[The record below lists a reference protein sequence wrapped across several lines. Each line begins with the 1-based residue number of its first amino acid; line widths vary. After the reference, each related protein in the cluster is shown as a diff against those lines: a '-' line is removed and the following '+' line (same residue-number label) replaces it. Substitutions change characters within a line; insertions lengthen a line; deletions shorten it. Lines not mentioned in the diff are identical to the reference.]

1 MLDLVNLVD
10 GEDLHIQ
17 HNVAMKAGNIIG
29 TQIGYLDFKLDFGA
43 DLKYFLQ
50 EDLKFQTQSFE
61 SYLVSRLS
69 EYRVQVNDTV
79 SIVENFSRKFAISV
93 GESEVKGMMGN

>member
-1 MLDLVNLVD
+1 MLDLINMVD
-10 GEDLHIQ
+10 GDDLHIQ

-29 TQIGYLDFKLDFGA
+29 TQIGSLNYKLDFGS

-50 EDLKFQTQSFE
+50 EDLKFQTESFK

-69 EYRVQVNDTV
+69 EYRVQVNATS
-79 SIVENFSRKFAISV
+79 SIIEQFSNKFLMSV

>member
-1 MLDLVNLVD
+1 MLDLINLVD

-17 HNVAMKAGNIIG
+17 NNAAMKAGNIIG
-29 TQIGYLDFKLDFGA
+29 TQIGYLDFKLDFGS

-50 EDLKFQTQSFE
+50 EDLKFQTESFK

-69 EYRVQVNDTV
+69 EYSIQVNETQ
-79 SIVENFSRKFAISV
+79 SIVEQFANKFLLSV
-93 GESEVKGMMGN
+93 GESEVKGMMG

>member
-1 MLDLVNLVD
+1 MLDLINMVN

-29 TQIGYLDFKLDFGA
+29 TQLGSLDFKLDFGS
-43 DLKYFLQ
+43 DLKYFLT
-50 EDLKFQTQSFE
+50 EDLKFQTESFN

-69 EYRVQVNDTV
+69 EYQVQVNEAVSLIDT
-79 SIVENFSRKFAISV
+79 FSNKFLLSV
-93 GESEVKGMMGN
+93 GETEIKGMMG

>member
-1 MLDLVNLVD
+1 MLDIINMVD

-29 TQIGYLDFKLDFGA
+29 TQLGSLAFNETFGA

-50 EDLKFQTQSFE
+50 EDLKFQTESFK
-61 SYLVSRLS
+61 SYLVGRLS
-69 EYRVQVNDTV
+69 EYQIQVNETV
-79 SIVENFSRKFAISV
+79 TIVSKFAESFQMDV
-93 GESEVKGMMGN
+93 GQVQINGLMGR